1 MDTYIVVC
9 EKHNPQ
15 LQGGHMNLQVLN
27 ARTGKTM
34 AKFEWKKNPRD
45 GIKSVKFSKDEKYF
59 VRLVP

>member
-1 MDTYIVVC
+1 
-9 EKHNPQ
+9 
-15 LQGGHMNLQVLN
+15 LQVLN
-27 ARTGKTM
+27 ARTGKMM